1 MAVSNRYDILWDE
14 AEDEGVERSW
24 RVLQDALVNEAEDII
39 PNKKR
44 RGRKAWMTDEILD
57 VMEQRRKV
65 KNASEERYR

>member
-1 MAVSNRYDILWDE
+1 MAVCNRYGILWDE
-14 AEDEGVERSW
+14 AGDEGVERSW
-24 RVLQDALVNEAEDII
+24 RVLQDALVSAAEDII
-39 PNKKR
+39 PNEKR